1 MLVQKYFTGFSH
13 QLFLLQ
19 KMKFPIKDFFS
30 KCDQIS
36 CAMLV
41 NLRQIASN
49 KYSESAKRPQIIKAE
64 QYSGKTI

>member
-1 MLVQKYFTGFSH
+1 MLHYIFEKGPENHFGIMETEDAGRNSG
-13 QLFLLQ
+13 
-19 KMKFPIKDFFS
+19 
-30 KCDQIS
+30 
-36 CAMLV
+36 LV